1 MEPHPEDQEG
11 IGSRPHGEEEMGF
24 CKIKDSTTVHG
35 GKGGKQAQREI
46 SGQMQGWKHMDGF
59 CFLNVRR
66 SCERGGGAGD
76 LGGKEGMK

>member
-1 MEPHPEDQEG
+1 
-11 IGSRPHGEEEMGF
+11 
-24 CKIKDSTTVHG
+24 
-35 GKGGKQAQREI
+35 
-46 SGQMQGWKHMDGF
+46 MDGF